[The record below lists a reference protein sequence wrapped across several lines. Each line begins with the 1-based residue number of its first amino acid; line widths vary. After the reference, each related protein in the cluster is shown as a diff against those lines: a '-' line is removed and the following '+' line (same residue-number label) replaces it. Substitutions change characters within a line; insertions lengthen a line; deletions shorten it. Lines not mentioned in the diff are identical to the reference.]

1 MCVQMAILLSSPS
14 PPPPIGAASH
24 SSSMLKQTRKASRLR
39 SLATRP
45 IGEKRPLGI
54 IARDKMDVTYENW
67 KHVPTAQ
74 KDLIREDIQTEFDI
88 PEPSDSARTVLMIL
102 YMKSMTLA
110 TRNRPN
116 FVRAAETLHGRGY
129 EYLEKKL
136 IDEKRKKKLEEAAQF
151 GSTDTVIDPPSLIR
165 QHVKWKL
172 ACIKKTGHIASEAA
186 KEIADKNASQGSF
199 VAHGHHD
206 VLNAVI
212 GRLEHPGRVRAAG
225 AGITIKQYFG
235 SAPRTSCTSSSM
247 APEDLQHLTQ
257 QIRDQ
262 LEDSITKKMQSQG
275 LALPSELEVGPSVD
289 RVSTKKSCV
298 DPSGNNPDTGY
309 SGKCGLYIKENP
321 PRLVALGRV
330 YEGSTIVYNIP
341 LLHDQVK
348 VGVEEVRDADTPI
361 PVPTEEVKVVGQAL
375 NTFLAWSTHLGA
387 VGLVKPVD
395 RPDHEVDDPLC
406 LMTLIIPQLFL
417 KPLQVKWDATLFG
430 LFNED
435 FPLYIKHEDLFEIA
449 HGGQCLSISVIQLWI
464 LFGQSQF
471 ESKSYIKNWMQNSKW
486 DVHLGAYLNGLDN
499 YLKGIINIALKGL
512 NDTQQSKSKL
522 AIRFTNDVFLSFRG
536 KDTRHSFTGNLYKAL
551 SERGI
556 NTFIDDKKLPR
567 GDEIT
572 SALEK
577 AIEESRIFIIVLS
590 ENYAWSSFCLN
601 ELDYILKFIKGKGL
615 LVLPVFYK
623 VDPSDVRN
631 HTGSFGES
639 LAYHEKKFKSTNN
652 MEKLETWKMAL
663 NQVANLSGYHHF
675 KHGEEYEYQFIQRI
689 VELVSKRINRAPLH
703 VADYPVGLESRI
715 QEVKM
720 LLDVGSDDV
729 VHMVG
734 IHGLGGI
741 GKTTLAAAIYNSIAD
756 HFEALCFLEN
766 VRETSKTHGLQYLQ
780 RNLLSKTVGEDELI
794 GVKQGI
800 SIIQHRLQQK
810 KVLLILDDVDKREQ
824 LQALV
829 GRPDLFCPGSRVIIT
844 TRDKQL
850 LACHGVKRTYEVNEL
865 NEEYALQL
873 LSWKAFKLEKV
884 NPCYKDVLNRAV
896 TYSAGL
902 PLALEVIG
910 SNLSGRNIEQWRS
923 TLDRYK
929 RIPNKEIQEILKV
942 SYDALEED
950 EQSVFLDISCCLKE
964 YDLKEVQDILRA
976 HYGHCMEHHIRVLLE
991 KSLIKISDGYITLH
1005 DLIEDMGKEIVRKES
1020 PREPGKRSRLWL
1032 HTDIIQVLEENK
1044 GTSQIEIIC
1053 TDFSLFE
1060 EVEIE
1065 WDANAF
1071 KKMENLKTLIIK
1083 NGHFTKGPKHLPD
1096 TLRVLEWWRYPSQ
1109 SFPSDFRPKKLAI
1122 CKLPNSGYTSLELAV
1137 LLKKASKFVNLTNLN
1152 FDSCQHLTQ
1161 IPDVSCVPKLEKL
1174 SFKDCD
1180 NLHAIHQSVGLLE
1193 KLRILEAEE
1202 FSPIKL
1208 TSLEQL
1214 RLGFCHSLESFP
1226 EILGKME
1233 NIIHLNLEQT
1243 PVKKFPLSFRNLTRL
1258 HTLFVCFPRNQT
1270 NGCKDILVSSI
1281 CTMPKGSR
1289 VIGVGWEGCQFS
1301 KEDEGA
1307 ENVSLTTSSNVQ
1319 FLDLRNCNLSDDFFP
1334 IALPCFANVKELDL
1348 SGNNFTV
1355 IPECIKE
1362 CRFLTVLYLN
1372 YCERLREIRGIPP
1385 NLKYFYAEECLSLTS
1400 SCRSMLLSQELHEAG
1415 RTFFY
1420 LPGAKIPEWFD
1431 FQTSEFP
1438 ISFWFRNK
1446 FPAIAICHIIKRVAE
1461 FSSSRGWTFRPNI
1474 RTKVIINGNANLF
1487 IPVVLG
1493 SDCSCLFDLRGKRV
1507 TDNLDEAL
1515 LENEWN
1521 HAEVTCPGFTFTF
1534 APTFIKTGLHVL
1546 KQESDMED
1554 IRFSDPCRKT
1564 KLDNDFNS
1572 SKPENQ
1578 RWVGNDVAKTQVVQ
1592 QQKLMGSFLSRM
1604 WHWALVFLISFLVF
1618 LISCRRN
1625 NQ

>member
-1 MCVQMAILLSSPS
+1 MARQ
-14 PPPPIGAASH
+14 
-24 SSSMLKQTRKASRLR
+24 SSSS
-39 SLATRP
+39 
-45 IGEKRPLGI
+45 
-54 IARDKMDVTYENW
+54 
-67 KHVPTAQ
+67 
-74 KDLIREDIQTEFDI
+74 
-88 PEPSDSARTVLMIL
+88 
-102 YMKSMTLA
+102 
-110 TRNRPN
+110 
-116 FVRAAETLHGRGY
+116 
-129 EYLEKKL
+129 
-136 IDEKRKKKLEEAAQF
+136 
-151 GSTDTVIDPPSLIR
+151 
-165 QHVKWKL
+165 
-172 ACIKKTGHIASEAA
+172 
-186 KEIADKNASQGSF
+186 SF
-199 VAHGHHD
+199 
-206 VLNAVI
+206 
-212 GRLEHPGRVRAAG
+212 
-225 AGITIKQYFG
+225 
-235 SAPRTSCTSSSM
+235 
-247 APEDLQHLTQ
+247 
-257 QIRDQ
+257 
-262 LEDSITKKMQSQG
+262 
-275 LALPSELEVGPSVD
+275 
-289 RVSTKKSCV
+289 
-298 DPSGNNPDTGY
+298 
-309 SGKCGLYIKENP
+309 
-321 PRLVALGRV
+321 
-330 YEGSTIVYNIP
+330 
-341 LLHDQVK
+341 
-348 VGVEEVRDADTPI
+348 
-361 PVPTEEVKVVGQAL
+361 
-375 NTFLAWSTHLGA
+375 
-387 VGLVKPVD
+387 
-395 RPDHEVDDPLC
+395 
-406 LMTLIIPQLFL
+406 
-417 KPLQVKWDATLFG
+417 
-430 LFNED
+430 
-435 FPLYIKHEDLFEIA
+435 
-449 HGGQCLSISVIQLWI
+449 
-464 LFGQSQF
+464 
-471 ESKSYIKNWMQNSKW
+471 SY
-486 DVHLGAYLNGLDN
+486 
-499 YLKGIINIALKGL
+499 
-512 NDTQQSKSKL
+512 
-522 AIRFTNDVFLSFRG
+522 RFTNDVFLSFRG

-780 RNLLSKTVGEDELI
+780 RNLLSETVGEDELI

-884 NPCYKDVLNRAV
+884 NPCYKDVLNRTV

-1044 GTSQIEIIC
+1044 
-1053 TDFSLFE
+1053 
-1060 EVEIE
+1060 
-1065 WDANAF
+1065 
-1071 KKMENLKTLIIK
+1071 
-1083 NGHFTKGPKHLPD
+1083 
-1096 TLRVLEWWRYPSQ
+1096 
-1109 SFPSDFRPKKLAI
+1109 
-1122 CKLPNSGYTSLELAV
+1122 
-1137 LLKKASKFVNLTNLN
+1137 
-1152 FDSCQHLTQ
+1152 
-1161 IPDVSCVPKLEKL
+1161 
-1174 SFKDCD
+1174 
-1180 NLHAIHQSVGLLE
+1180 SVGLLE
-1193 KLRILEAEE
+1193 KLRILDAEGCSRLKN
-1202 FSPIKL
+1202 FPPIKL

-1233 NIIHLNLEQT
+1233 NIIHLNLKQT

-1270 NGCKDILVSSI
+1270 NGWKDILVSSI

-1289 VIGVGWEGCQFS
+1289 VIGVGWEGCEFS

-1362 CRFLTVLYLN
+1362 CRFLTVLCLN